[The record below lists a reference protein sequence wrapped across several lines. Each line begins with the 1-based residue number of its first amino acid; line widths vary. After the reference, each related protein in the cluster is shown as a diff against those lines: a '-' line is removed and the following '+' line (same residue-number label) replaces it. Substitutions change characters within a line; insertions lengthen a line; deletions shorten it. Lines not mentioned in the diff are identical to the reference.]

1 MSLLGDDTVSME
13 SLKIGIGI
21 LICFFIFS
29 VTARGEVTG
38 TGITQI
44 AYFNKAFGHLHR
56 RPDVDSST
64 ITVVDC
70 NTVATLMGSHDPWY
84 RVKIGIYE
92 GYIKQDNLAKGSVEC
107 FQRKYPRFFEMMKI
121 EPGEQYYWGKL
132 YDRYEQ
138 ARTKVQ

>member
-1 MSLLGDDTVSME
+1 ME
-13 SLKIGIGI
+13 SLKVGIGI
-21 LICFFIFS
+21 LICSFILS
-29 VTARGEVTG
+29 VTVQGEVTG
-38 TGITQI
+38 TGTARI

-56 RPDVDSST
+56 RPDVDSAT
-64 ITVVDC
+64 TTLVDC
-70 NTVATLMGSHDPWY
+70 NTVATIMANNEPWY

-92 GYIKQDNLAKGSVEC
+92 GYIKKNNLTGNPVDC
-107 FQRKYPRFFEMMKI
+107 FQKSYPRFFEMMKI